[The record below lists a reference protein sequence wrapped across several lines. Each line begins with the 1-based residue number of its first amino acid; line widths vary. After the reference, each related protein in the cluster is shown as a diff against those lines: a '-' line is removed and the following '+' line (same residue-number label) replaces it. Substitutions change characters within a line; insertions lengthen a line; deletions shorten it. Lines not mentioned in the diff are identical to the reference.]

1 MASASVSFDHIFSE
15 KLECFLDTNRILKDL
30 SDSDL
35 AYLLRHHK
43 AKMPKD
49 LFFGKLFP
57 ECSSYSF
64 PSLEKDS
71 NGFVKFIYKF
81 QPYETF
87 FLERKKEKDDS
98 DNFSFKPVFTNQE
111 MERDFK
117 LEAAIL
123 GNSVELYISKPM
135 MIDLT
140 GDNFF
145 SAEKRDFTTHTCSVY
160 PEKIKDIPEIFDTM
174 YWTDFLL
181 KYIYRMFVQVH
192 FHEFT
197 RDQVL
202 AGNTFLGTV
211 KEHVIVEAKRRQEYV
226 QVADLETVDKEQF
239 GKLVDLLFLS
249 KSESN
254 SEEFASWKESYLG
267 FERSR
272 LETGMDEKPRLKVY
286 LDFKKVTIEHMDGEK
301 GDMDVYKFKNDTLKP
316 ECVFFL
322 DTRTLLPKFVE
333 PIKTFIEE
341 NFKEISSIFPIFK
354 KLENIVRLQA
364 ILKACSGLDLE
375 SDSDLDSDLKIVD
388 FSDCIKAD
396 RFPHSISVTGGI
408 KIETELVIEKKV
420 TVHDPELVKVCKKA
434 FHDGGLIC
442 SLAPKL
448 KIRECFD
455 KNEKDYHACLEP
467 SEKLEK

>member
-1 MASASVSFDHIFSE
+1 
-15 KLECFLDTNRILKDL
+15 
-30 SDSDL
+30 
-35 AYLLRHHK
+35 
-43 AKMPKD
+43 
-49 LFFGKLFP
+49 
-57 ECSSYSF
+57 
-64 PSLEKDS
+64 
-71 NGFVKFIYKF
+71 
-81 QPYETF
+81 
-87 FLERKKEKDDS
+87 LERKKEKDDS

-254 SEEFASWKESYLG
+254 SEEFASWKESYLD

-301 GDMDVYKFKNDTLKP
+301 GEMDVYKFKNDTLKP

-364 ILKACSGLDLE
+364 ILKACSGLE
-375 SDSDLDSDLKIVD
+375 SKSNSDSDSDSDLKIVD
-388 FSDCIKAD
+388 FSDCKKAG

-408 KIETELVIEKKV
+408 KIETELVIVENKEKE
-420 TVHDPELVKVCKKA
+420 TGTIPELTCKEI
-434 FHDGGLIC
+434 FNYGGLIC
-442 SLAPKL
+442 AFTHKL

-455 KNEKDYHACLEP
+455 KNEKDYHDCLELEK
-467 SEKLEK
+467 SEK